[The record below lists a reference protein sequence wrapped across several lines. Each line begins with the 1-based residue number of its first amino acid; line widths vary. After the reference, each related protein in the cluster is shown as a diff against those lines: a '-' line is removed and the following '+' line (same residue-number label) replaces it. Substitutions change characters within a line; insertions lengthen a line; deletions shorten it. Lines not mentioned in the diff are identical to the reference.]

1 MMPSHSPVRP
11 SKVLRAD
18 SDPDSLAALVRSSR
32 RLGRFW
38 PPLASGPEPVA
49 ASPAGVEVPAGAQRL
64 VAGMPDY
71 GG

>member
-1 MMPSHSPVRP
+1 MPSHSPVRP
-11 SKVLRAD
+11 PRALRGD
-18 SDPDSLAALVRSSR
+18 GDPDSLAALVRSSR

-38 PPLASGPEPVA
+38 PPLASGPEPVPA
-49 ASPAGVEVPAGAQRL
+49 TPAGVEVTAGAQRL

>member
-11 SKVLRAD
+11 PSMPRGDA
-18 SDPDSLAALVRSSR
+18 DPDSLAALVSSSR

-38 PPLASGPEPVA
+38 PPLAPGPQPA
-49 ASPAGVEVPAGAQRL
+49 AAAPGGVKVSPGAQRL